1 MDSVTVAVL
10 VTILCAAGFVTLRGA
25 GAAAEIMTQMF
36 KSPADLGWPAGVQED
51 DDFHWR
57 WSGLPAP
64 RGLDAVSTAPPIANL
79 RWALG
84 EDLWTP
90 PEIVD
95 LPDGAGPRA
104 WPVARC

>member
-1 MDSVTVAVL
+1 MEIVTMAAL
-10 VTILCAAGFVTLRGA
+10 VTILCAAGIVTLRGA

-36 KSPADLGWPAGVQED
+36 LSPADLGWPVGVQED
-51 DDFHWR
+51 DDFHWQ
-57 WSGLPAP
+57 WSGLSAAP
-64 RGLDAVSTAPPIANL
+64 GNGAVITAGSLAQP

-84 EDLWTP
+84 DDFWTL

-95 LPDGAGPRA
+95 LPDGTGPRA